1 MRWVKERMNKK
12 ITAFLMLAAVIATVP
27 ASAAPISAQM
37 SVSVEVVA
45 RTILTVDS
53 QPSTITVSPTD
64 VARGYVEV
72 PQAVLFHVRSNAING
87 YAVQFDPISYP
98 FSRADINW
106 ESTMATVG
114 TDGTWLTRPYQ
125 QGTTA
130 GSLNVRLML
139 SQDAAPG
146 SYAWPVRVAANSL

>member
-1 MRWVKERMNKK
+1 MAKT
-12 ITAFLMLAAVIATVP
+12 ITAVLLLATLVATAP
-27 ASAAPISAQM
+27 ASAAPISTQM

-72 PQAVLFHVRSNAING
+72 PQAVLFHVRSNAANG
-87 YAVQFDPISYP
+87 YAVQFAPISYP
-98 FSRADINW
+98 FSSADINW
-106 ESTMATVG
+106 GNSMASVG
-114 TDGTWLTRPYQ
+114 MDATWLTRPYQ
-125 QGTTA
+125 HGTTA